1 MTLALHETYDRIRK
15 ERRRE
20 IPAVMTKA
28 PAPVPITA

>member
-28 PAPVPITA
+28 LAPVPITA